1 MDSTSLLGL
10 LKEFRR
16 QNLQNF
22 VPSAL
27 AYAFGRRP
35 NFSKGKLRIR
45 PNVKNTTSVIHWSY
59 CYISSLFFQ
68 LPTAEQWYTA
78 ATAVFDVIFTKID
91 EENSDDSIAGR
102 VNQTLV
108 NHVDI
113 GARFSDARCAKAL
126 PMAFSAY
133 KEGLQSHYLQEVHNA
148 KVKCLSKVHVF

>member
-1 MDSTSLLGL
+1 MTGRLSKTFHGVGIGPLSKILAVKLLHCL
-10 LKEFRR
+10 T
-16 QNLQNF
+16 
-22 VPSAL
+22 
-27 AYAFGRRP
+27 
-35 NFSKGKLRIR
+35 
-45 PNVKNTTSVIHWSY
+45 KNP
-59 CYISSLFFQ
+59 CFFQ

-78 ATAVFDVIFTKID
+78 ATAVFDVIFTKLD

-148 KVKCLSKVHVF
+148 KVKCLFKVDVF

>member
-1 MDSTSLLGL
+1 M
-10 LKEFRR
+10 
-16 QNLQNF
+16 LQC
-22 VPSAL
+22 L
-27 AYAFGRRP
+27 T
-35 NFSKGKLRIR
+35 
-45 PNVKNTTSVIHWSY
+45 KNP
-59 CYISSLFFQ
+59 CFFQ

-78 ATAVFDVIFTKID
+78 ATAVFDVIFTKLD

-148 KVKCLSKVHVF
+148 KVNVYRKFMFSKKPHKNLTKSSSFDLKFVKSKLFKQEFANYCFLGRFLGTS

>member
-1 MDSTSLLGL
+1 MNSQTLILLGEIVL
-10 LKEFRR
+10 IFLPF
-16 QNLQNF
+16 
-22 VPSAL
+22 
-27 AYAFGRRP
+27 
-35 NFSKGKLRIR
+35 
-45 PNVKNTTSVIHWSY
+45 
-59 CYISSLFFQ
+59 FFQ

-133 KEGLQSHYLQEVHNA
+133 KEGLQSHYLQEVHNS
-148 KVKCLSKVHVF
+148 KVKCLSKFMFSKKSTKI

>member
-1 MDSTSLLGL
+1 MFIKIL
-10 LKEFRR
+10 
-16 QNLQNF
+16 
-22 VPSAL
+22 V
-27 AYAFGRRP
+27 
-35 NFSKGKLRIR
+35 
-45 PNVKNTTSVIHWSY
+45 
-59 CYISSLFFQ
+59 FFQ

-78 ATAVFDVIFTKID
+78 ATAVFDVIFTKLD

-148 KVKCLSKVHVF
+148 KVKIFA

>member
-1 MDSTSLLGL
+1 MFKKIL
-10 LKEFRR
+10 
-16 QNLQNF
+16 
-22 VPSAL
+22 V
-27 AYAFGRRP
+27 
-35 NFSKGKLRIR
+35 
-45 PNVKNTTSVIHWSY
+45 
-59 CYISSLFFQ
+59 FFQ

-78 ATAVFDVIFTKID
+78 ATAVFDVIFTKLD

-148 KVKCLSKVHVF
+148 KVSEASGMSCALGDEANLNRK

>member
-1 MDSTSLLGL
+1 MFYC
-10 LKEFRR
+10 LKKI
-16 QNLQNF
+16 L
-22 VPSAL
+22 V
-27 AYAFGRRP
+27 
-35 NFSKGKLRIR
+35 
-45 PNVKNTTSVIHWSY
+45 
-59 CYISSLFFQ
+59 FFQ